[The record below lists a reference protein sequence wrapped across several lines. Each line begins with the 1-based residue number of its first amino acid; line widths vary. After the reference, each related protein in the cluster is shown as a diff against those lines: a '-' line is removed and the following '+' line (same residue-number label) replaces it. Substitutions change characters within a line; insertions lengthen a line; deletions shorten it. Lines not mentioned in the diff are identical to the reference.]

1 MLSVKIANFYLGDEV
16 FVVVLKNAISMKQPY
31 ETIASI
37 LISASALYSI
47 ASYTNCFFQSP

>member
-37 LISASALYSI
+37 LISASVLYSI